1 MQRDLIIIWR
11 HFVNMGTVWIMTLY
25 FFVTIQTRRWN
36 HSHLAQT
43 SHDNHRTAAS
53 PFICF
58 KPSSHVHLKPS
69 FKVPWRPR
77 TLKECCAGSR
87 PDVVLLLEGVLCWPT
102 LRDLCEGLQYVVGF
116 VYSAVL
122 LLDLVILACP
132 HLPADL
138 AVHDSVLGY
147 SFKAVFSTPSLRD
160 FFDRR
165 NLQYHLRPRAVSH
178 TSLPP

>member
-1 MQRDLIIIWR
+1 MLGPAQ
-11 HFVNMGTVWIMTLY
+11 TLY
-25 FFVTIQTRRWN
+25 
-36 HSHLAQT
+36 
-43 SHDNHRTAAS
+43 
-53 PFICF
+53 C
-58 KPSSHVHLKPS
+58 
-69 FKVPWRPR
+69 
-77 TLKECCAGSR
+77 
-87 PDVVLLLEGVLCWPT
+87 LLEGVLGWPT

-178 TSLPP
+178 TSLPPQHLLSCCK